1 MSNQSIPTF
10 DNLSKPLVHSKSE
23 QHKLLCC
30 CMLHMIEHCSLWIL
44 CLKKIKLLILTL
56 FADVIHQVMLFQQAQ
71 TIQFFVILVFKW
83 LFCFY
88 SKSSP
93 QRCFPLK
100 SCPTP
105 LRRAAHP
112 SIQHFSRHVLTFKN
126 VPKKFWKCQI
136 GRTNRGNKWR
146 GKKER
151 ALAKV
156 RLMTRWRVCGNLR
169 KRELLR
175 QNLKRNN
182 QILSGKAL
190 QDKNGITW
198 GTFPTLFL
206 PI

>member
-1 MSNQSIPTF
+1 MRHNLRRPKLHDIVFSKDVNRGEECIWTKFQNLLQGFLSSVSLCFRPLLMSNQSIPTF

-44 CLKKIKLLILTL
+44 CLKKIKLLIFTL

-112 SIQHFSRHVLTFKN
+112 SIQHFSRHVLTLRN
-126 VPKKFWKCQI
+126 VPEKFC
-136 GRTNRGNKWR
+136 
-146 GKKER
+146 
-151 ALAKV
+151 KV
-156 RLMTRWRVCGNLR
+156 SKNDSLSD
-169 KRELLR
+169 K
-175 QNLKRNN
+175 
-182 QILSGKAL
+182 SGK
-190 QDKNGITW
+190 
-198 GTFPTLFL
+198 
-206 PI
+206 